1 MKQTN
6 KNKSQAK
13 TNKKPQ
19 NKTKEGHLLLFYK
32 LSVKQA
38 LCPRL
43 SGKADLHW
51 TNDTYRNGIFTLFNL
66 SPLHTLSSFSQFILS
81 CAVFSLSH
89 PCFPPASFP
98 FSPEGFLYFFKLSS
112 PSPCSQKSMA
122 GKDFKTMDH
131 ICWRLQSFVEIT
143 RFAFW
148 CH

>member
-1 MKQTN
+1 MLICLSGFHETN
-6 KNKSQAK
+6 KNKPQAK

-19 NKTKEGHLLLFYK
+19 NKTKEGHLLLFYR
-32 LSVKQA
+32 LSVKPA

-98 FSPEGFLYFFKLSS
+98 FSPEGFLYFFLSC
-112 PSPCSQKSMA
+112 PPLPHVLRGPWLEKTLRQWITFAEGCSLL
-122 GKDFKTMDH
+122 
-131 ICWRLQSFVEIT
+131 WR
-143 RFAFW
+143 
-148 CH
+148 